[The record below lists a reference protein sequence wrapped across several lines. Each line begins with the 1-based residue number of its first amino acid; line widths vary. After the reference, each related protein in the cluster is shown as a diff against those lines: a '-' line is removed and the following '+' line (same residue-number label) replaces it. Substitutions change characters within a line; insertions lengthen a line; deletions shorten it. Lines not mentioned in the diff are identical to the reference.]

1 MTLDEFRRHPAY
13 DYYIRTLVSDCLI
26 CELDN
31 KFDYKYKNIVY
42 IKPNFENETKDY
54 IIRVPREIIEE
65 SEEYI
70 QFLIAYDNYKDLEY
84 IRKDN
89 EFYFYLKT
97 YSMSD
102 INQLKHFDVLNYEG
116 EYFTNEL
123 KDGEEFLYSTIKI
136 QDDSK
141 VTFLCKYES
150 NKHIQ
155 SCNYC
160 PLVRYLCLGID
171 CRAVILKQVKHEKK

>member
-13 DYYIRTLVSDCLI
+13 D
-26 CELDN
+26 
-31 KFDYKYKNIVY
+31 
-42 IKPNFENETKDY
+42 
-54 IIRVPREIIEE
+54 
-65 SEEYI
+65 
-70 QFLIAYDNYKDLEY
+70 
-84 IRKDN
+84 
-89 EFYFYLKT
+89 
-97 YSMSD
+97 
-102 INQLKHFDVLNYEG
+102 YEG

-141 VTFLCKYES
+141 VTFLYKYES

-160 PLVRYLCLGID
+160 PLVKYLCLGID
-171 CRAVILKQVKHEKK
+171 CHTVILK

>member
-1 MTLDEFRRHPAY
+1 MNFIFILK
-13 DYYIRTLVSDCLI
+13 LI
-26 CELDN
+26 LMN
-31 KFDYKYKNIVY
+31 
-42 IKPNFENETKDY
+42 
-54 IIRVPREIIEE
+54 
-65 SEEYI
+65 
-70 QFLIAYDNYKDLEY
+70 
-84 IRKDN
+84 
-89 EFYFYLKT
+89 
-97 YSMSD
+97 D
-102 INQLKHFDVLNYEG
+102 INQLKHFDALDYKG

-160 PLVRYLCLGID
+160 PLVKYVCLGID

>member
-13 DYYIRTLVSDCLI
+13 DYYIRTLVSNCLI

-70 QFLIAYDNYKDLEY
+70 QSLL
-84 IRKDN
+84 
-89 EFYFYLKT
+89 
-97 YSMSD
+97 
-102 INQLKHFDVLNYEG
+102 
-116 EYFTNEL
+116 TNEL

-141 VTFLCKYES
+141 VTFLCKYNK

-155 SCNYC
+155 PCNYC

-171 CRAVILKQVKHEKK
+171 CHTVILKQIKYEKK